1 MSNVAEIIKFPAPE
15 RVQRESNM
23 ADLDNGYLRLA
34 NQIQDA
40 LCIVELSGR
49 EFRVLNS
56 IVRLTYGW
64 SKKEDRITNSL
75 IADKTSLD
83 VKHVSEAVLSLAAR
97 RIILIRRIGQT
108 RYISINTDLKKWVY
122 TKPKCK
128 KCAVITAKTKSQDTY
143 KIGIVTPE
151 NRDGKNKGKTIPV
164 NSENHPQKQ
173 GAISPKTGN
182 TKDILSNTDLKDKP
196 PFNPPKGKIKFDP
209 LSIPIP
215 EWLDS
220 AAWTEWVIYR
230 QKSGKAIKTDLTV
243 NKSFGLLKS
252 CLDEGHN
259 PVDVINSSIANG
271 YQGLFKPK
279 SPAKPITNQGVPRH
293 ANNSGESDAVQ
304 RIRAERQRWERERR
318 ESGMGVLGV
327 DGASLREP
335 LDPEERRQAYPA
347 LDNPNFEHDGYPDN

>member
-1 MSNVAEIIKFPAPE
+1 MSNVAEIIKFPASE
-15 RVQRESNM
+15 RAQRESNM
-23 ADLDNGYLRLA
+23 ADLESGYLRLA

-75 IADKTSLD
+75 IADKTSLE
-83 VKHVSEAVLSLAAR
+83 VKHVSEAVLSLATR

-108 RYISINTDLKKWVY
+108 RYISINTDLNKWAY

-128 KCAVITAKTKSQDTY
+128 KCAVITAEAKSQDTY
-143 KIGIVTPE
+143 KLGIVIPE
-151 NRDGKNKGKTIPV
+151 NRDSKNEGETIPE
-164 NSENHPQKQ
+164 NSENYPQKQ
-173 GAISPKTGN
+173 GLVSPETGN
-182 TKDILSNTDLKDKP
+182 TKDILSNTDLKDNP
-196 PFNPPKGKIKFDP
+196 PFNPPEGKIKFDP
-209 LSIPIP
+209 LSISIP

-220 AAWTEWVIYR
+220 VAWTEWVTYR
-230 QKSGKAIKTDLTV
+230 QKSGKGIKTELTV
-243 NKSFGLLKS
+243 TKLFRLLKG

-259 PVDVINSSIANG
+259 PVDVIDSSIANG

-279 SPAKPITNQGVPRH
+279 TPTKPVTKQGDLQH

-304 RIRAERQRWERERR
+304 RIRAERRRWERERR
-318 ESGMGVLGV
+318 ESSVGALGA
-327 DGASLREP
+327 DGANLREP
-335 LDPEERRQAYPA
+335 LDPEERGQANEIM
-347 LDNPNFEHDGYPDN
+347 DHTGWKHDLYPDN